1 MKKILVIGNGESR
14 LKIKIDNISLEK
26 IGCNACIRD
35 FYVDHLVCID
45 KKPLQEALKN
55 YQGKIYTRPEY
66 LRLDKNLSKVPD
78 IPYTQTI
85 RPDLPEHWGSG
96 PYAVLLAAIH
106 FEEINIIGFDLW
118 GREGK
123 VNNVYKG
130 TENYVKSEHR
140 AIDPKYWIYQISKIF
155 LSYPDKYFILYN
167 EENWKIPE
175 SWILPNV
182 KFETLDNLREYSYT
196 N

>member
-14 LKIKIDNISLEK
+14 LKINIDNINLEK

-45 KKPLQEALKN
+45 KKPLQEALKI

-66 LRLDKNLSKVPD
+66 IRLNSNLLEVPK
-78 IPYTQTI
+78 IPYPQTI
-85 RPDLPEHWGSG
+85 RPDFPEHWGSG
-96 PYAVLLAAIH
+96 PYAILLAALN
-106 FEEINIIGFDLW
+106 FDEINIIGFDLW
-118 GREGK
+118 GIEGK
-123 VNNVYKG
+123 VNNIYKD
-130 TENYVKSEHR
+130 TNNYVESNHR
-140 AIDPKYWIYQISKIF
+140 AIDPRYWIYQISKIF

-167 EENWKIPE
+167 REDWKMPE

-182 KFETLDNLREYSYT
+182 EFKPLDKLQY
-196 N
+196 